1 MRTIGSALLISLVY
15 IGSVRAQSQPQQ
27 IGTWTGYL
35 PYKYAISVTQSDERV
50 FYATPFAVIA
60 VDKEEESTVRFS
72 TIDGLSGTAI
82 QLLQYNPVADELM
95 IVYTDG
101 VLDILDAEGAVY
113 TVFDIKNYEGILGR
127 KTVESVR
134 VDETG
139 RVYLT
144 GNFGL
149 TQYDPTTRTF
159 VATTVTGIDVTDAA
173 VYRDTLYIATAE
185 GIYRTPRAST
195 NVDVF
200 STWDAWQ
207 PAPLPGDYSSRQLVT
222 YDNALVYDAAGTL
235 WRYRSDV
242 GTAALTGLDGRFVS
256 YLTADNERL
265 IAGLACTDYDG
276 CSATTLAFRPDGS
289 FVGAGPGCVSRP
301 LGGVE
306 DERGRIW
313 YADGFQEFRRG
324 DFDSLFCNR
333 TTYNTPLTQNSTDLH
348 VRDGKVYVAS
358 GGTTPAAG
366 YLFRKD
372 GFFTFIDGEWRAYN
386 SINTP
391 ALNTPTGKFDDIWK
405 ITTHPETG
413 VVYAGSYLEGLIEF
427 DGENFVTYNGDN
439 STLGEADAGRYRIGG
454 LRFDDDNHLWVSNY
468 LSAVPLHRFSAEG
481 AWQGFV
487 PPGNVT
493 ELRDIAIDGNGN
505 KWVVIGDDSRGLLV
519 FNEGELTD
527 PTDDR
532 WRILTSTN
540 SELPSNDVGTVR
552 ADLDGDIWVGTADGA
567 VVFQCG
573 NDPFSTEFCG
583 GFRPRFVQDGIPA
596 FLLEGEN
603 VRALAIDGGNRK
615 WFGTTNGI
623 FVLSPDGQELI
634 QQFDTGNSPL
644 FANGITALAIDDDS
658 GRVWIGTDRG
668 ILSYQADA
676 KAGEPSLRETLSVFP
691 NPVRPD
697 YTGPIAINGLTQDAD
712 IKITDLSGQLV
723 YEGSSLG
730 GRAVWD
736 GRDYNGRRVNTG
748 VYLIYATDPRRPD
761 RPAASIGKIMFIN

>member
-1 MRTIGSALLISLVY
+1 MTGQTEFQRIGD
-15 IGSVRAQSQPQQ
+15 
-27 IGTWTGYL
+27 WTGYL

-60 VDKEEESTVRFS
+60 VDKEEESTVRYS
-72 TIDGLSGTAI
+72 TVDGLSGTEL
-82 QLLQYNPVADELM
+82 QLVQYNRVADEL
-95 IVYTDG
+95 IIIYTDG
-101 VLDILDAEGAVY
+101 VIDILNADGEVY
-113 TVFDIKNYEGILGR
+113 TLFDIKNYNGIIGR

-149 TQYDPTTRTF
+149 TQYDPATRTF
-159 VATTVTGIDVTDAA
+159 VATTVTGVDATDAA
-173 VYRDTLYIATAE
+173 LYRDTLYLATPE
-185 GIYRTPRAST
+185 GIYRTPRANP

-200 STWDAWQ
+200 ATWESWQ
-207 PAPLPGDYSSRQLVT
+207 PAGVFADYTSRKLVA
-222 YDNALVYDAAGTL
+222 YDDALVYDAADTL

-242 GTAALTGLDGRFVS
+242 GTAVLTPLENGRRVA
-256 YLTADNERL
+256 YLTAENARL
-265 IAGLACTDYDG
+265 IAGLACANYDN

-301 LGGVE
+301 RGGVE
-306 DERGRIW
+306 DQEGRIW

-348 VRDGKVYVAS
+348 VADGKVYVAA
-358 GGTTPAAG
+358 GGTTAAAG

-386 SINTP
+386 SINTS
-391 ALNTPTGKFDDIWK
+391 ALNTDMGKVDDIWK

-413 VVYAGSYLEGLIEF
+413 MVYAGSYLEGLIEF
-427 DGENFVTYNGDN
+427 DGEDNFTLYNGDN
-439 STLGEADAGRYRIGG
+439 STLGEADAGRYRVGG
-454 LRFDDDNHLWVSNY
+454 LQFDEENILWVSNY
-468 LSAVPLHRFSAEG
+468 LSDVPLHRFSPATGE
-481 AWQGFV
+481 WQGFT

-493 ELRDIAIDGNGN
+493 ELRDIAVDGSGN
-505 KWVVIGDDSRGLLV
+505 KWVVIGDDSRALLI
-519 FNEGELTD
+519 FNEGELSD
-527 PTDDR
+527 PADDQ

-540 SELPSNDVGTVR
+540 SELPSNDVGTVQ
-552 ADLDGDIWVGTADGA
+552 ADLNGDIWVGTADGA

-573 NDPFSTEFCG
+573 TDPFNSDFCG

-623 FVLSPDGQELI
+623 FVLSPDGQELV
-634 QQFDTGNSPL
+634 QQFNTTNSPL

-658 GRVWIGTDRG
+658 GKVWIGTDRG

-676 KAGEPSLRETLSVFP
+676 KAGLPALQETLSVFP

-697 YTGPIAINGLTQDAD
+697 YTGPISISGFTRDAD

-723 YEGSSLG
+723 FEGTSLG
-730 GRAVWD
+730 GNAVWD
-736 GRDYNGRRVNTG
+736 GRDYTGRRVNTG
-748 VYLIYATDPRRPD
+748 VYLIYATDTRRPEK
-761 RPAASIGKIMFIN
+761 PAATVGKIMFIN